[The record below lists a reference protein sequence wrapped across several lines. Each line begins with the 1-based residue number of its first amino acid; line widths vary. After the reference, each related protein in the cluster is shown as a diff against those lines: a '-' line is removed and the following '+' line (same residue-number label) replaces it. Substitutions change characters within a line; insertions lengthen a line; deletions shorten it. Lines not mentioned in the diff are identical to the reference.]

1 MGPPGKTAAK
11 AAKEKIVKK
20 KKKVEKVEDKSN
32 RNSYTWQD
40 GEVWS
45 FPPVKKEKI
54 VKKKKRWVCPPS
66 RICSATRHQ
75 NKIDKLLKM
84 INSEEFYDWDDKDID
99 RLTKI
104 IKHAMSQPYRSREEY
119 LEYCL

>member
-20 KKKVEKVEDKSN
+20 KKKKVVLDLM
-32 RNSYTWQD
+32 
-40 GEVWS
+40 GG
-45 FPPVKKEKI
+45 
-54 VKKKKRWVCPPS
+54 
-66 RICSATRHQ
+66 ICSATLHQ

-104 IKHAMSQPYRSREEY
+104 IKHAMCQPSSVREDY
-119 LEYCL
+119 LEICL